1 MICSH
6 PIVKLPT
13 CTASLKMSGSGTP
26 FCRGDTA
33 ARKMFWMMTL
43 IAKLANRSVMKL
55 APRSG
60 RNATAFHEHGRDRR
74 RDDRRRNLHPEGQP
88 CLVLEVDRVRRD
100 GDQLAVGEV
109 DEPEDREH
117 HRQPEGEKRVGRP
130 ERERVDDLLD
140 GLLAGVGQERQ
151 ETPIPR

>member
-1 MICSH
+1 
-6 PIVKLPT
+6 
-13 CTASLKMSGSGTP
+13 
-26 FCRGDTA
+26 
-33 ARKMFWMMTL
+33 MMTL

-60 RNATAFHEHGRDRR
+60 RNAIRSMSTATIAAATIADGTCTQ
-74 RDDRRRNLHPEGQP
+74 NGQP
-88 CLVLEVDRVRRD
+88 GLVLEVDRVRRD

-117 HRQPEGEKRVGRP
+117 HRQPEREKRVGRP

-140 GLLAGVGQERQ
+140 GLLAGVGQEGQ